1 MSSSSFDFGAF
12 AAFVKENP
20 SLATAL
26 VNNLAAPA
34 TSAPATSAPATS
46 APASAAPAVAP
57 VAAPAPVAAAP
68 APVAAAPAGYATS
81 KTICRYVLSNT
92 PCPWG
97 DKCHFSHDVSLI
109 GKLNHAGGKQTPV
122 VGKPNSTVG
131 KSHPTVGRQHP
142 TVGKPNST
150 VEKPRPEQQINMQF
164 IRDQFVANEKRL
176 AELERKNSELE
187 ERVRGLEDWNDKLE
201 ESVNRLIRT
210 IISLHNYDDLKNA
223 LVNFELLYDHID
235 DPDGGI
241 PQECQSEEEEADTAS
256 INATSDEQPS
266 A

>member
-1 MSSSSFDFGAF
+1 MSSASFDFGAF
-12 AAFVKENP
+12 AAFVKANP

-34 TSAPATSAPATS
+34 TTAP
-46 APASAAPAVAP
+46 AAPAVA
-57 VAAPAPVAAAP
+57 VQPAPVPAAVAVQP
-68 APVAAAPAGYATS
+68 AAGYTTS
-81 KTICRYVLSNT
+81 KPICKYVLSNI

-97 DKCHFSHDVSLI
+97 DQCHFSHDVSLI
-109 GKLNHAGGKQTPV
+109 GKSNHAGGKQTPV
-122 VGKPNSTVG
+122 VGKPNPTIG

-142 TVGKPNST
+142 VVGKPNPT

-176 AELERKNSELE
+176 AELERKNAELECKNAELE
-187 ERVRGLEDWNDKLE
+187 ERVRGLEDWNVKLE

-241 PQECQSEEEEADTAS
+241 PQECQSEEEEADTTS
-256 INATSDEQPS
+256 INATNDKQPS